1 MLVQL
6 LVPAHVYHSV
16 VPMVLHT
23 YSSRTLLNKFLIIVC
38 TIFNT
43 FDPTVA
49 DDNIK
54 KERTIEDT
62 CLYTR
67 VFLMKCNTVI
77 TYIGNVLYILI
88 SNSM

>member
-6 LVPAHVYHSV
+6 FGARTCLPFV
-16 VPMVLHT
+16 VPMVLAYT
-23 YSSRTLLNKFLIIVC
+23 QFKTLLNKFLIIVC

-54 KERTIEDT
+54 KER
-62 CLYTR
+62 
-67 VFLMKCNTVI
+67 
-77 TYIGNVLYILI
+77 
-88 SNSM
+88 